1 MAPFCKP
8 CNKSF
13 KQEADLRRHL
23 RYSPLHQS
31 RCETCDRIF
40 SRDGLQQHLQTARVH
55 LTGMSVTATP
65 LDKFFLSFPS
75 FAYDPSLP
83 PATSYSRL
91 QRHMG
96 WRRESEG
103 SGEAWHKYQR
113 ALEEEVK
120 VWFGKEDDLNSWH
133 TLCRAIGIKQPP
145 PTIAACRS
153 VRNPRTYRLIMHD
166 CQPANKLSQVVRNTH
181 VNIVDLIEWGRRGSG
196 ERGVRVFRSQEALRE
211 YTTNERKIFPQ
222 SSVRNDDGETNVVL
236 RHLLR
241 RLRL

>member
-1 MAPFCKP
+1 MTPFCKP

-55 LTGMSVTATP
+55 LTGMSATETP

-75 FAYDPSLP
+75 FAYDPFLP

-103 SGEAWHKYQR
+103 SGEAWHQYQR

-133 TLCRAIGIKQPP
+133 TLCGTIGIKQLP

-153 VRNPRTYRLIMHD
+153 
-166 CQPANKLSQVVRNTH
+166 VVRNTH

-196 ERGVRVFRSQEALRE
+196 ERGVRVFRSQEALWE
-211 YTTNERKIFPQ
+211 YTTKERKVFPQ

-241 RLRL
+241 HLRL